1 MPSIFSVKANPAAD
15 ADPVTI
21 DTDGDKIVVLLSK
34 KNHDAYRTLRQTPA
48 YASVLGAAVIAPA
61 LAAVLEE
68 MRFTGS
74 SEGAGDMTSRH
85 WYGVLARR
93 LDALGL
99 DAADLENLDAPSMV
113 IANRVIGQPL
123 DAYFDSLIKLSQ
135 DAEEE
140 D

>member
-1 MPSIFSVKANPAAD
+1 M
-15 ADPVTI
+15 
-21 DTDGDKIVVLLSK
+21 DGDKIVVLLSK

-48 YASVLGAAVIAPA
+48 YTSVLGAAVIAPA

-68 MRFTGS
+68 MRFTGNG
-74 SEGAGDMTSRH
+74 EAAGDMTSRH

-93 LDALGL
+93 LGALGL
-99 DAADLENLDAPSMV
+99 NAADLESSEASSMV

-123 DAYFDSLIKLSQ
+123 DACFDNLMKLSQ